1 VHEYLQ
7 QLGLVSPVDEA
18 VQQKRLLAPPLGA
31 LHGAVA
37 GFLDNRKNNA
47 DQLLGRIREVLSA
60 RFHFADILW
69 RHKFI
74 YTRTAEPHIL
84 EELATRCHFVITA
97 IGD

>member
-1 VHEYLQ
+1 VRDYLQ
-7 QLGLVSPVDEA
+7 QMGLVSPVDEA
-18 VQQKRLLAPPLGA
+18 MERKRPRAAPLCA
-31 LHGAVA
+31 LHGVVA

-47 DQLLGRIREVLSA
+47 DKLLARIREMLHA
-60 RFHFADILW
+60 QFHFADVLW

-74 YTRTAEPHIL
+74 YTRTAEPQIL

>member
-1 VHEYLQ
+1 VRDYLQ
-7 QLGLVSPVDEA
+7 QMGLVSPVDEA
-18 VQQKRLLAPPLGA
+18 VQRKRLRAAPLHT

-47 DQLLGRIREVLSA
+47 DTFLAHIREVLHA
-60 RFHFADILW
+60 RFHFADVLW

-74 YTRTAEPHIL
+74 YTRTAEPQIL
-84 EELATRCHFVITA
+84 EELATRCHFVVTA